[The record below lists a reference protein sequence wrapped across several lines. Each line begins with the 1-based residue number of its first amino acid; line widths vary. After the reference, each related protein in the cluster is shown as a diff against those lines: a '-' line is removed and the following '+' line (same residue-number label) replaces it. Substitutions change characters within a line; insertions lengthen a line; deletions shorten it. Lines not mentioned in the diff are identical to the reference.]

1 MKKNIIIIGSGG
13 HACSLVDLIETTNKF
28 KIIGIICNK
37 KKKGNNYLGYKILGN
52 DSYLNNFKKKKPFI
66 AFGFSLYKNLD
77 LYEKKF
83 LKYKKLGYS
92 FPKII
97 SPFAYVSKRVK
108 LGEGTNIFHG
118 AIINSSCV
126 IGKGVTINSKTLIE
140 HDTIIESFSHIST
153 GCILNGGIK
162 IDKKIFIGSGTVVK
176 ENIEIAKKKFIKI
189 GSLIIK
195 NL

>member
-1 MKKNIIIIGSGG
+1 MKRDIVIIGSGG
-13 HACSLVDLIETTNKF
+13 HACSLIDLIESTNKF
-28 KIIGIICNK
+28 KIIGITCNK
-37 KKKGNNYLGYKILGN
+37 KRIGNNYLGYKILGN
-52 DSYLNNFKKKKPFI
+52 DSYLNNFKKKPFI
-66 AFGFSLYKNLD
+66 ALGFSLYKNLD

-83 LKYKKLGYS
+83 LTFKKLGYS

-118 AIINSSCV
+118 AIINRNCV
-126 IGKGVTINSKTLIE
+126 IGQGVTVNSKTLIE
-140 HDTIIESFSHIST
+140 HDTMIDSFSHIST

-176 ENIEIAKKKFIKI
+176 ENIKIVKKKFIKM
-189 GSLIIK
+189 GSLVVRNI
-195 NL
+195 